1 MIDPAIKVAQT
12 QFWSIALQR
21 EVASNSVLEVSYS
34 GAHGV
39 HLYDN
44 YEVNMV
50 GAGQFF
56 LGDSLNEPLNRP
68 NDQYS
73 VVWMHSSEGTSSY
86 KAFNTKFQTQ
96 DIHHTGLSLVA
107 NYTLAQSLDDLSS
120 TASTDSLQ
128 GELIASYGYLNFLT
142 PKLDWGPS
150 DYDVRNRFVVSP
162 IWNTPWYKTGN
173 AFEREVLSGWALS
186 GIFTARSG
194 TPFSI
199 FDFSNVYNDNAIPR
213 LTPATPITSYHVGS
227 PQQVGP
233 NEFTA
238 LTLPLPASF
247 APLDPALGISDYGPF
262 PSNMTHRNAFTGPG
276 AWNLDSAISK
286 KFRVTERIGMELRAE
301 AFDLLNHHNYYVNT
315 TNLYYDGPTTVPLQV
330 TELKG
335 GLGSSARGGNHDER
349 RFVQFALR
357 VSF

>member
-1 MIDPAIKVAQT
+1 
-12 QFWSIALQR
+12 
-21 EVASNSVLEVSYS
+21 
-34 GAHGV
+34 
-39 HLYDN
+39 
-44 YEVNMV
+44 MV

-56 LGDSLNEPLNRP
+56 LGDSLDLPLNRP

-73 VVWMHSSEGTSSY
+73 VIWMHSSEGTSSY
-86 KAFNTKFQTQ
+86 KALNARFQTQ

-107 NYTLAQSLDDLSS
+107 NYTLAKSLDDLSS

-128 GELIASYGYLNFLT
+128 GQLIASYGYLNFLN

-150 DYDVRNRFVVSP
+150 DFDVRHRLVVSP
-162 IWNTPWYKTGN
+162 IWITPWYKTGN
-173 AFEREVLSGWALS
+173 RLQRAVLGGWALS
-186 GIFTARSG
+186 GIFTIRSG

-199 FDFSNVYNDNAIPR
+199 FDFDNVYNDNAIPR
-213 LTPATPITSYHVGS
+213 LSPATPITQYHVGS

-233 NEFTA
+233 NQFTA

-247 APLDPALGISDYGPF
+247 EPLDPALGMSDYGPF
-262 PSNMTHRNAFTGPG
+262 PANMTHRNAFRGPG
-276 AWNLDSAISK
+276 AWNLDTAVSK
-286 KFRVTERIGMELRAE
+286 RFRVTERVAMELRAE
-301 AFDLLNHHNYYVNT
+301 AFDVLNHHNYYVNS
-315 TNLYYDGPTTVPLQV
+315 TNLYYDGPTTTPLQV

>member
-12 QFWSIALQR
+12 QFWSLALQR
-21 EVASNSVLEVSYS
+21 QVANNSVVEVSYS

-50 GAGQFF
+50 GAGQFY
-56 LGDSLNEPLNRP
+56 LGDSLALPLNRP

-86 KAFNTKFQTQ
+86 KAFNAKFQTQ

-128 GELIASYGYLNFLT
+128 GELIASYGYLNYLT

-173 AFEREVLSGWALS
+173 SLEREVLGGWALS

-233 NEFTA
+233 NQFTA

-276 AWNLDSAISK
+276 AWNLDSAVNK
-286 KFRVTERIGMELRAE
+286 KFKSDGTRRDGVTCRSLRCSQ
-301 AFDLLNHHNYYVNT
+301 
-315 TNLYYDGPTTVPLQV
+315 PP
-330 TELKG
+330 
-335 GLGSSARGGNHDER
+335 
-349 RFVQFALR
+349 
-357 VSF
+357 